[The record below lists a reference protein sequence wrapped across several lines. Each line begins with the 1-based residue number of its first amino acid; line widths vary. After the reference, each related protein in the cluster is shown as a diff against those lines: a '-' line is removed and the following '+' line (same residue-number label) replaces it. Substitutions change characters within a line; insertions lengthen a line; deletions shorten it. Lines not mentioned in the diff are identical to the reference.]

1 MITYGDTNMLE
12 HEHITLEMIRFIS
25 KKLTQELKKDNSK
38 FDSADK
44 ALIFAANNF
53 LSYNKI
59 DKRVNPIMSDDDAAN
74 CFDGFYSVVNADYM
88 ISMKRSANAEFT
100 KKEIAERVACALLFI
115 IWNIPLSNDQVKYK
129 KIPLLSYTLDLPT
142 GRRCITKIGFRVVHP
157 DDPDDEV
164 YLDLLKL
171 GKEIVENDVI
181 EMTIGAGLDT
191 GYCAYRIFRAMD
203 TACRIDPN
211 TLEEPE
217 RIMDIINEDNL

>member
-74 CFDGFYSVVNADYM
+74 CFDGFYSLVNADFM

-100 KKEIAERVACALLFI
+100 KNEIAERDDC
-115 IWNIPLSNDQVKYK
+115 
-129 KIPLLSYTLDLPT
+129 DL
-142 GRRCITKIGFRVVHP
+142 
-157 DDPDDEV
+157 
-164 YLDLLKL
+164 
-171 GKEIVENDVI
+171 
-181 EMTIGAGLDT
+181 
-191 GYCAYRIFRAMD
+191 
-203 TACRIDPN
+203 
-211 TLEEPE
+211 
-217 RIMDIINEDNL
+217 